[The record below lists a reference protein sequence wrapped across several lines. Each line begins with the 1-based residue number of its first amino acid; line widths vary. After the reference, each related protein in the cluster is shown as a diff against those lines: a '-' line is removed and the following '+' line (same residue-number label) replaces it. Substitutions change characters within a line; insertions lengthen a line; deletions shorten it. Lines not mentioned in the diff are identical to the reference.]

1 MMGAKAGET
10 VVLRSFSDT
19 EVKSVELLGHG
30 PVSFKQEWGLLIV
43 SLPEALPAICANALK
58 II

>member
-19 EVKSVELLGHG
+19 EVKSVELLGYG
-30 PVSFKQEWGLLIV
+30 PVPFKQEWGLLIV